1 MATCNLCPPGA
12 RDIPDAEMA
21 AHLRA
26 VHPEVDAD
34 GTRKG
39 DGSTIV
45 GDVSLEPAASSSS
58 PTEEEGAPT
67 GSVMPREARKVR
79 TPSARC
85 LPSTT

>member
-1 MATCNLCPPGA
+1 MATCNLCPPDA

-45 GDVSLEPAASSSS
+45 RDASLEPASSPASSSPS
-58 PTEEEGAPT
+58 AEEGDW
-67 GSVMPREARKVR
+67 R
-79 TPSARC
+79 
-85 LPSTT
+85 